1 MLAQKFWSKD
11 RFPMVYE
18 HDHEKAV
25 IVDVGSFEKIEM
37 ILDNLLNRDVEE
49 EDRLLAASGLLE
61 QLLDDARTTAPTQQW
76 RSELDAEVDRET
88 VSLREIQQLVE
99 GFQE

>member
-18 HDHEKAV
+18 HDREKAV
-25 IVDVGSFEKIEM
+25 IVDIGSFEKIEM

-61 QLLDDARTTAPTQQW
+61 QLLDEARATAPTQSW
-76 RSELDAEVDRET
+76 RSELNA
-88 VSLREIQQLVE
+88 L
-99 GFQE
+99 